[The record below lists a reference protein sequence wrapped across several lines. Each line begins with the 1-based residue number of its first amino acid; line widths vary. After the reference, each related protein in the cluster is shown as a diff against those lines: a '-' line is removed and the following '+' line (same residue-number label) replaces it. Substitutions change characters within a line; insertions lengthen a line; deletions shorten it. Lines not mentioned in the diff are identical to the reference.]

1 MRFLLEFLYYAFAS
15 LVVVRTSQNIARP
28 GSAGGGQGTIN
39 MFLITLI
46 HLVNFVRVTVLKPVL
61 ALGDNQNA

>member
-28 GSAGGGQGTIN
+28 GSAGGQGTIN